1 MNGRCYS
8 LGLVQRARSRQGE
21 PMNRVT
27 ADVALS
33 LDGYSAGPDQSE
45 EHPLGVFAEDAL
57 HGWMFQHA
65 EDHRAELDAILEAR
79 AYVMGRNMFGPV
91 RGEWEGDWRGWW
103 GPEPPY
109 RGPVFVLTHHPRE
122 PVEMAGGTTFHFVT
136 DGPESALAQARD
148 AAGDGSVS
156 IAGGASTLNQFL
168 AAGLIDE
175 LRLHIA
181 PVTLGLNGR
190 SDVVR
195 LFDGVPPLALAPVS
209 VRGTPHVTHVT
220 YRLG

>member
-1 MNGRCYS
+1 
-8 LGLVQRARSRQGE
+8 
-21 PMNRVT
+21 MNRVT
-27 ADVALS
+27 ADIALS

-79 AYVMGRNMFGPV
+79 AYVMGRNMFGPM

-109 RGPVFVLTHHPRE
+109 RGPVFVLTHHPRK